1 MSRFRRLDHAVIVVL
16 FLVVAAHLLVGAC
29 NDESDP
35 VRATPAE
42 LVANQESYHGRV
54 VQTSGV
60 VRRFGEAEGATRV
73 HYVVEDEEANRVA
86 LVPNA
91 VAERY
96 TGQEVLVVG
105 SFRFHEEEGRSIEI
119 EHIERR

>member
-1 MSRFRRLDHAVIVVL
+1 MGGFRRLYHAVP
-16 FLVVAAHLLVGAC
+16 LVVFLAATAPLLVGAC

-35 VRATPAE
+35 VRATLAA
-42 LVANQESYHGRV
+42 LVAKQENYRGRV

-60 VRRFGEAEGATRV
+60 VRRFGEAEGATRL

-86 LVPNA
+86 LLPNE

-96 TGQEVLVVG
+96 TGQEVVVVG
-105 SFRFHEEEGRSIEI
+105 SFRFREEEGRSIEI